1 LLLLKLEIAVET
13 QGYLFIDQLLKNG
26 EITSE
31 NLAFEVKFE
40 QGEACQCQQH
50 KTIINASPQCQMM
63 FI

>member
-1 LLLLKLEIAVET
+1 MET

-40 QGEACQCQQH
+40 QGEAYQCLQH
-50 KTIINASPQCQMM
+50 KKIIYASAQRQMM
-63 FI
+63 FF